1 MIKYPFH
8 SPAVEVTG
16 VEPVTQT
23 CEACVFPT
31 ILNPQSDWPLSRS
44 GSFLAHCSGLLLN
57 PRLVEKRGI
66 EPLASCMP
74 CKRSPG

>member
-31 ILNPQSDWPLSRS
+31 ILNPPKVNGLSANLS
-44 GSFLAHCSGLLLN
+44 V
-57 PRLVEKRGI
+57 P
-66 EPLASCMP
+66 
-74 CKRSPG
+74 